1 MENTNHVSTKDW
13 VITILIAAIPII
25 NIIMLFVWGFG
36 GNTNPSKANWA
47 KAALIWLA
55 IAIVLNII
63 GFVTF
68 GSLAFLGLGASS

>member
-13 VITILIAAIPII
+13 IITILISAIPVV
-25 NIIMLFVWGFG
+25 NIIMLFIWGFG

-47 KAALIWLA
+47 KAALIWMA

-63 GFVTF
+63 GFITF

>member
-1 MENTNHVSTKDW
+1 
-13 VITILIAAIPII
+13 
-25 NIIMLFVWGFG
+25 MLFVWGFG
-36 GNTNPSKANWA
+36 GNTNPNKANWA

-68 GSLAFLGLGASS
+68 GSLAFLGLGSSS